1 MTQSAGADVIVY
13 VCANCAAEGGRMAR
27 QWDHNGVSV
36 LVQEVPCSGKSDLQY
51 LLHTLEAGS
60 LGICVAACPR
70 GECQLAEGN
79 YRAEVRIGTLRRL
92 LVEIGIDPERAQL
105 VHCSA
110 HDPPDR
116 LEQLVREAVG
126 RICASGESPVRA
138 KTPQAEPQRCRKP

>member
-1 MTQSAGADVIVY
+1 MTQSAGADVVVY

-27 QWDHNGVSV
+27 RWDQNGAGV

-51 LLHTLEAGS
+51 LLHTLEAGA
-60 LGICVAACPR
+60 LGICVVACPR
-70 GECQLAEGN
+70 GECQLGEGN

-92 LVEIGIDPERAQL
+92 LVEIGTEPERAQL
-105 VHCSA
+105 VHCSS

-126 RICASGESPVRA
+126 RICALGDDL
-138 KTPQAEPQRCRKP
+138 